1 MLEIIPQLLINALIS
16 GSLYALMSSGLSLT
30 YGLLGVLNF
39 SHGQTMMLGAYL
51 LLFFLETCK
60 VSLISS
66 GLLTLIG
73 VIAIGAVVFNV
84 FVRPFTR
91 FDMVLTLV
99 TTLALS
105 NMLENGVSMLFGV
118 NVKSYPSNFEI
129 EVIEMGP
136 IFITNVQIF
145 IIASALV
152 LLSALAF
159 LIHST
164 SFGRAVRAV
173 SENAYASQSLG
184 ISRKRLN
191 YVVFIGGTVLA
202 SFAGVLLAY
211 ETNLSPTMGGSL
223 TIKCFAAMILGGL
236 GNIWGTVLGSYIL
249 GLIEN
254 LSVGVDIYGYSIPA
268 GYKDAVAYMSI
279 LIVLLFFPQG
289 LFNKKVREF

>member
-1 MLEIIPQLLINALIS
+1 MLELIPQLLVNALIS

-39 SHGQTMMLGAYL
+39 SHGQTMMLGAYI

-60 VSLISS
+60 LSLLFS
-66 GLLTLIG
+66 GVFTLVG
-73 VIAIGAVVFNV
+73 MIAVGALVFNV

-105 NMLENGVSMLFGV
+105 NMLENLVAIFFGV
-118 NVKSYPSNFEI
+118 NVKSYPSTFEI
-129 EVIEMGP
+129 SIVELGP
-136 IFITNVQIF
+136 VFITNVQIF
-145 IIASALV
+145 IIASAL
-152 LLSALAF
+152 LLLFALGL
-159 LIHST
+159 LIHHT

-184 ISRKRLN
+184 ISRQKLN
-191 YVVFIGGTVLA
+191 YAVFIGGTVLA
-202 SFAGVLLAY
+202 SFAGILLAY

-236 GNIWGTVLGSYIL
+236 GSIWGTILGSFLL

-254 LSVGVDIYGYSIPA
+254 LSVGVEIYGYSIPA

-279 LIVLLFFPQG
+279 LLVLLFLPQG
-289 LFNKKVREF
+289 LFNKKAREF